1 MWQLCH
7 VLIFSGHYVHFP
19 IVLDPITVLIGRY
32 VPSILLKIPFDNA
45 YTVIQIHMRLDIRQD
60 WDFLNFGNNGN
71 IGNKGNNEFS
81 HQRCPKFKIDIILD
95 FLFW

>member
-1 MWQLCH
+1 
-7 VLIFSGHYVHFP
+7 
-19 IVLDPITVLIGRY
+19 
-32 VPSILLKIPFDNA
+32 
-45 YTVIQIHMRLDIRQD
+45 MRLDIRQD